1 MTFGERLK
9 EFRESCGYTQEELA
23 EMVGVAKTTITG
35 YEKGNR
41 KPDVPKI
48 KKLAHALGITG
59 DQLLGTG
66 LDINKAPLYSSE
78 AMRLTK
84 DYDGLDR
91 WGKQA
96 LRQVADVE
104 MARMEDEERFLRDAG
119 ESEEEKPTIPNFWSE
134 PAAGMASPIMGED
147 YDEYTLQ
154 PGDPKGAVFSVRIS
168 GNSME
173 PYFPNGSR
181 VFCNK
186 DPLRDGDIGVF
197 SVDGEAVIK
206 QYHYDRILGI
216 TYLFSLNR
224 ERADADVVITRNSGQ
239 MLVCLGRVITKRR
252 FPLPGM

>member
-78 AMRLTK
+78 AMRLAK

-104 MARMEDEERFLRDAG
+104 MARMEDEERFLRDVG

-147 YDEYTLQ
+147 YDEYTL
-154 PGDPKGAVFSVRIS
+154 
-168 GNSME
+168 
-173 PYFPNGSR
+173 
-181 VFCNK
+181 
-186 DPLRDGDIGVF
+186 
-197 SVDGEAVIK
+197 
-206 QYHYDRILGI
+206 
-216 TYLFSLNR
+216 
-224 ERADADVVITRNSGQ
+224 
-239 MLVCLGRVITKRR
+239 
-252 FPLPGM
+252 

>member
-78 AMRLTK
+78 AMRLAK

-119 ESEEEKPTIPNFWSE
+119 ES
-134 PAAGMASPIMGED
+134 
-147 YDEYTLQ
+147 
-154 PGDPKGAVFSVRIS
+154 
-168 GNSME
+168 
-173 PYFPNGSR
+173 
-181 VFCNK
+181 
-186 DPLRDGDIGVF
+186 
-197 SVDGEAVIK
+197 
-206 QYHYDRILGI
+206 
-216 TYLFSLNR
+216 
-224 ERADADVVITRNSGQ
+224 
-239 MLVCLGRVITKRR
+239 
-252 FPLPGM
+252 